1 MRCQECRRENRQD
14 VRFCEQCGARLAR
27 ACVACGTPAP
37 LDGNFCGHCGQPLG
51 EAAPRAAGHPA
62 PDTYTPGHL
71 ARRIRSAREAIEGER
86 KQVTVLFADV
96 RGSLEVLADRDPEDV
111 QAIFDPVLGR
121 MMDAVH
127 RYEGTVSQVLGDG
140 IMAVFGAPIA
150 CEDHAIRACYAA
162 LDMQQEMARHAET
175 FAARHCVDVKI
186 RIGLNSGEVLVRSIG
201 NDLHMDYTAIGE
213 TTHLAARMEQMAT
226 PGSTLTTGRTARLA
240 GGYVELTPLGSQM
253 VKGLGAPV
261 EVFAVTGPGPVR
273 TSLQAAIGRGLTRF
287 VARAAELD
295 LLDRALGHAQAGRAQ
310 VVGIVGQPGVGKSR
324 LAHEL
329 IASDRTR
336 GWLVLQTGAVSYS
349 KATAYQPVIELLR
362 AYFGVHPRDD
372 QQDIREKVATRVLA
386 LDEELVATLPA
397 LLFLLDVPVDDPE
410 WRALDPRQRRGRTM
424 GAIKRLLVRESQ
436 VRPLCLVFED
446 LHWIDLE
453 TTALLDDLIRTVVAA
468 RVFLLVNF
476 RPEFQ
481 PGWANE
487 PHYTQLRLDP
497 LPRENADELL
507 RLLLGE
513 HSSLAGVKRLL
524 VEQTQGNPFFLEES
538 VRTLVERGALLGERG
553 DHRLARAVDAI
564 EVPDTVQAVLAAR
577 IDRLAPEDKRVLQ
590 SASVIGETVPL
601 RLLQAIADLPD
612 SPLRE
617 CRDRLRAAEFLYDH
631 CVFPEPEYVFRHGL
645 TCQVAYDSVLRERRR
660 ALHARI
666 VGAIERLHADRLAEH
681 VERLAH
687 HAQRGELWAPA
698 VQYLQQ
704 AGTRALGRSANHEAV
719 IHFEQALRTLQQL
732 PQTPETIAQA
742 VDLHLG
748 IRPALMFL
756 GDHERT
762 LTQLHA
768 AQALAEQIGDR
779 RRLARVISFEVNC
792 LFLLAQHERALAAA
806 RRGRAVAAELGDVT
820 LGIVTD
826 MYAGR
831 AHLQLGDYARA
842 INTLT
847 GVVAALTGDR
857 AHDHLDLPTLPS
869 VLARSQLVE
878 SFVEI
883 GRFDESARCL
893 EEADALARVANRP
906 HTVIWAR
913 YARGHHHLARGEA
926 APASEAL
933 EQAYA
938 LCRTYDMPTYS
949 PRVSAELGLAW
960 AMSARQKEAVALV
973 RGAVEDAAAR
983 KQANSL
989 SQVLLLLGEV
999 CLLAERL
1006 NEAADAATRALHR
1019 FRRQQEQGHEAWAL
1033 RLLADIAARR
1043 VPAAADAEAQYQAA
1057 MTIAEKLGMR
1067 PLTARCELG
1076 LGRLLRGAGQLE
1088 RGRATLSSACLHF
1101 AELGMQADLS
1111 RAEAE
1116 LAGLPR

>member
-1 MRCQECRRENRQD
+1 MRCQACRRENRPG
-14 VRFCEQCGARLAR
+14 VRFCEECGARLAR
-27 ACVACGTPAP
+27 SCVACGAPAP
-37 LDGNFCGHCGQPLG
+37 LDGKFCGQCGQPLA
-51 EAAPRAAGHPA
+51 EAPPRTAGPPA

-96 RGSLEVLADRDPEDV
+96 RGSLELLADRDPEDV

-162 LDMQQEMARHAET
+162 LDMQQEVARHAET
-175 FAARHCVDVKI
+175 LAARHGVDVKI

-226 PGSTLTTGRTARLA
+226 PGSTLTTDRTARLA
-240 GGYVELTPLGSQM
+240 EGYVELTPLGSRP
-253 VKGLGAPV
+253 VKGLGASV
-261 EVFAVTGPGPVR
+261 EVFAVTGLGPVR
-273 TSLQAAIGRGLTRF
+273 TSLQAAMGRGLTRF
-287 VARAAELD
+287 VGRAAEID
-295 LLDRALGHAQAGRAQ
+295 LLDRAIGHVQTGRAQ

-324 LAHEL
+324 LVHEL
-329 IASDRTR
+329 IASDRMR
-336 GWLVLQTGAVSYS
+336 SWLVLQTGAVSYG

-362 AYFGVHPRDD
+362 TYFGVHPRDD
-372 QQDIREKVATRVLA
+372 QHDMRDKVTARILA
-386 LDEELVATLPA
+386 LDEELRAALPA
-397 LLFLLDVPVDDPE
+397 LLSLLDVPAEDPE

-424 GAIKRLLVRESQ
+424 GAIRQLLVRESRT
-436 VRPLCLVFED
+436 RPLCLVFED
-446 LHWIDLE
+446 LHWVDLE
-453 TTALLDDLIRTVVAA
+453 TKALLDDLIRSLVSAPV
-468 RVFLLVNF
+468 LLVVNF

-481 PGWANE
+481 HGWMNE
-487 PHYTQLRLDP
+487 PHYLQLRLDP
-497 LPRENADELL
+497 LPPANAEELL

-513 HSSLAGVKRLL
+513 HPNLAEVKRLL
-524 VEQTQGNPFFLEES
+524 VTQTQGNPFFLEES
-538 VRTLVERGALLGERG
+538 VRTLVERGALVGERG
-553 DHRLARAVDAI
+553 AYRLAHAVGAI
-564 EVPDTVQAVLAAR
+564 EVPGTVQAVLAAR

-590 SASVIGETVPL
+590 SAAVIGETVPL
-601 RLLQAIADLPD
+601 RLLQAIVDLSD
-612 SPLRE
+612 AALHE
-617 CRDRLRAAEFLYDH
+617 CLDGLRAAELLYDL

-666 VGAIERLHADRLAEH
+666 VAAIERLHADRLAEH
-681 VERLAH
+681 VELLAH

-704 AGTRALGRSANHEAV
+704 AGARALGRSANHEAV
-719 IHFEQALRTLQQL
+719 IHFEQALQTLRQL
-732 PQTPETIAQA
+732 PATPETIAQA

-748 IRPALMFL
+748 IRPALMLL
-756 GDHERT
+756 GEHERT
-762 LTQLHA
+762 LAQLHE

-779 RRLARVISFEVNC
+779 RRLARTISFEVNC
-792 LFLLAQHERALAAA
+792 LFLLAQHEQALAAA
-806 RRGRAVAAELGDVT
+806 RRGQAVAAELGDTT
-820 LGIVTD
+820 LGLVTD
-826 MYAGR
+826 MYSGR
-831 AHLQLGDYARA
+831 AYLQLGDYTHA
-842 INTLT
+842 IETLA
-847 GVVAALTGDR
+847 GVVAALTGDL
-857 AHDHLDLPTLPS
+857 AHDHFGLPTLPS

-878 SFVEI
+878 AFVEI
-883 GRFDESARCL
+883 GRFAESERYI
-893 EEADALARVANRP
+893 EEAEALAGVANRP
-906 HTVIWAR
+906 HTVIWAW

-926 APASEAL
+926 VPASEAL

-960 AMSARQKEAVALV
+960 AMCGRAQEALPMV

-983 KQANSL
+983 KQTNSL

-999 CLLAERL
+999 CLRAGRL
-1006 NEAADAATRALHR
+1006 DEAADAATRALHR
-1019 FRRQQEQGHEAWAL
+1019 FRRQQETGHEASAL
-1033 RLLADIAARR
+1033 RLLADIAASRTP
-1043 VPAAADAEAQYQAA
+1043 VAADAEQQYQAA
-1057 MTIAEKLGMR
+1057 MTLAEKLGML
-1067 PLTARCELG
+1067 PLTAHCELG
-1076 LGRLLRGAGQLE
+1076 LGRLLLSAGQLE
-1088 RGRATLSSACLHF
+1088 RARETLSSARLHF
-1101 AELGMQADLS
+1101 EVLEMRADLS

-1116 LAGLPR
+1116 LAALPG